1 LSGSWWL
8 FAREIFSN
16 CSKKLP
22 QRISFSGADLAFDKL
37 VSGFHYFASD
47 VKHDFT
53 RVYDANRVE
62 VSNDCDFQ
70 CFNRCSIE

>member
-1 LSGSWWL
+1 MV
-8 FAREIFSN
+8 
-16 CSKKLP
+16 
-22 QRISFSGADLAFDKL
+22 FDKL